1 MESAPLCD
9 GTRIIKDQIIIIDYN
24 SYNDLVSYLRRQE
37 VPQRDEVPEH
47 EPQHDVLAVERQER
61 LEEREGHRAQL
72 RLAADA

>member
-1 MESAPLCD
+1 M
-9 GTRIIKDQIIIIDYN
+9 
-24 SYNDLVSYLRRQE
+24 
-37 VPQRDEVPEH
+37 PQRYEVAQH